1 MHSILCCSS
10 SGLGETQSCYSHHP
24 KNAAPT
30 TWHGLRVAFLWLE
43 PKTLG
48 RLNPLFPT
56 EQRSG
61 CRSAPSQSASWRAAG
76 NGSCS
81 PPKGTGVMDGN
92 GEFRRTAWWRKE
104 ERAGVAGLYLPGP
117 TEVKL
122 FSETLTSQRGRV
134 NSQVSPV
141 RWGGKQDWQHLRH
154 GGLLPV
160 SCSPLSRD
168 RCWKT
173 APVDWEGVKG
183 DLGKSK
189 RLHTC
194 QQRVWVGSNPDIR
207 LLSIYYAPALNWTAW
222 VKGGNGDMDP
232 LMWTH

>member
-1 MHSILCCSS
+1 
-10 SGLGETQSCYSHHP
+10 
-24 KNAAPT
+24 
-30 TWHGLRVAFLWLE
+30 
-43 PKTLG
+43 
-48 RLNPLFPT
+48 
-56 EQRSG
+56 
-61 CRSAPSQSASWRAAG
+61 
-76 NGSCS
+76 
-81 PPKGTGVMDGN
+81 MDGN
-92 GEFRRTAWWRKE
+92 GEFQRTVWWRKE

-122 FSETLTSQRGRV
+122 FSKTLTSQRGRV

-141 RWGGKQDWQHLRH
+141 RWGGKRDWQHLRH

-160 SCSPLSRD
+160 SWSPLSGD

-194 QQRVWVGSNPDIR
+194 QQGVWVGSNPDIR

-232 LMWTH
+232 LGKSASSEVQTATIKTQIIIPIGLC